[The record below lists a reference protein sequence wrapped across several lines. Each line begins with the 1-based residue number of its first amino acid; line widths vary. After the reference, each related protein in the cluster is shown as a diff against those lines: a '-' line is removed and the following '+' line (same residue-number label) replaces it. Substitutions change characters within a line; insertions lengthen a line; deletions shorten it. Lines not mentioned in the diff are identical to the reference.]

1 MELIEKKLRRLL
13 SMEEKFNFPFPQ
25 ADDFEKVISLLNIKE
40 ESSLK
45 DKTCVSIL
53 LGDIDNR
60 QVQYY
65 LSALMYLDMVQSNKC
80 FTAKGK
86 YIRSLGFSKQI
97 VELAKA
103 IISRDVF
110 GTVYFTE
117 KLLEVKMNRD
127 EVIEIMKEFVEFAT
141 ETMYIRR
148 SQTVIKWIEWVN
160 KNFK

>member
-1 MELIEKKLRRLL
+1 MKK
-13 SMEEKFNFPFPQ
+13 EYNFPFPQ
-25 ADDFEKVISLLNIKE
+25 ADDFEKLVSLLNIKE

-45 DKTCVSIL
+45 DKTSVSML

-65 LSALMYLDMVQSNKC
+65 LSALMYLDLVQPNKS
-80 FTAKGK
+80 FTSKGQ

-97 VELAKA
+97 VELAR
-103 IISRDVF
+103 IIVSKDVF

-117 KLLEVKMNRD
+117 KSLKVKMDRND
-127 EVIEIMKEFVEFAT
+127 VIDVMKEFIYFSSDA
-141 ETMYIRR
+141 MYLRR

-160 KNFK
+160 KNFQ